1 MEITETL
8 IQAVSAIAVKAGKAI
23 LKVYHSGEKI
33 QVAVKADYTP
43 LTIADQQSHHIIV
56 QGLEALNEN
65 IPVLSEEGADIS
77 YEERKHWNEFWCVD
91 PLDGTKEFI
100 NRRDEFTVNIALIRQ
115 GKPVL
120 GVIYTPVY
128 ETLYYGTAGRGSW
141 KQKKG
146 EAAEPLRVDKEATAW
161 VAIGSRSHASAAEA
175 EVLHAYP
182 VVKTIAAGSS
192 LKFCRVADGAAHIY
206 YRHGPTMEWDTAAG
220 QAIAENAGAIMT
232 GADGSA
238 FLYNKPSLLNGS
250 FICRVR

>member
-65 IPVLSEEGADIS
+65 IPVLSEEGADIPYS
-77 YEERKHWNEFWCVD
+77 ERKQWDEFWCVD

-120 GVIYTPVY
+120 GVIYA
-128 ETLYYGTAGRGSW
+128 AGRGSW
-141 KQKKG
+141 KQTKG
-146 EAAEPLRVDKEATAW
+146 EVVEPLQVDKEATAW
-161 VAIGSRSHASAAEA
+161 VAIGSRSHASVAES

-182 VVKTIAAGSS
+182 VVETISAGSS
-192 LKFCRVADGAAHIY
+192 LKFCRVAEGAAHIY